1 MGLPVLGTCI
11 LPLLKKSSLLWVSLE
26 PRAGKEGMRLN
37 PHESYIKQHLRML
50 AKPGILAEWIDRHR
64 ELKFINRVFVMGCG
78 RSGTWLLTGVMNTYQ
93 ATKVLPYEMD
103 IAYFGLVYCDED
115 TLVF

>member
-11 LPLLKKSSLLWVSLE
+11 LPLSKKSSLLWVSLE

-37 PHESYIKQHLRML
+37 PHESYIKQRLTML
-50 AKPGILAEWIDRHR
+50 AKPGILAEWIDRQNK
-64 ELKFINRVFVMGCG
+64 LKFINRVFVMGCG

-103 IAYFGLVYCDED
+103 VAYFGLVDCDED
-115 TLVF
+115 TLV